1 MKAAEITDRL
11 IAELRSGRHRFARVN
26 YANGDMVGHT
36 GHLDATSSRW
46 RRSTSSS
53 PACAGP
59 STSSAASWWSPP
71 ITATP
76 TRCSRAHTAT
86 KSAQASC
93 STADECLPTVD
104 YHDIHKQPFKKSNLD
119 GKVVVVNFW
128 ATWCGPCKK
137 EIPAFNRTY
146 IEYKGK
152 GVEFLGVLYDNQVD
166 DAGPAQLH
174 ERLRDDLPGHPRR
187 HGRCSRPT
195 PTRAPCPPPSSTTS
209 KRQAPAQAR
218 RPASATRICATRS
231 PRP

>member
-1 MKAAEITDRL
+1 MIRRTTLALGLLVA
-11 IAELRSGRHRFARVN
+11 G
-26 YANGDMVGHT
+26 
-36 GHLDATSSRW
+36 ATALV
-46 RRSTSSS
+46 
-53 PACAGP
+53 ACN
-59 STSSAASWWSPP
+59 
-71 ITATP
+71 
-76 TRCSRAHTAT
+76 TAT

-166 DAGPAQLH
+166 DAGLLNFMSDYEMTYPVIWADTPVLKAYDYPRALPTTFVYDRKGKLVKKH
-174 ERLRDDLPGHPRR
+174 AGPMSDDDLRDAIAKALKG
-187 HGRCSRPT
+187 
-195 PTRAPCPPPSSTTS
+195 
-209 KRQAPAQAR
+209 
-218 RPASATRICATRS
+218 
-231 PRP
+231 